1 MAHRE
6 RRIVNALITGLL
18 IAPGLSQAGGLEP
31 MSDSEMGDV
40 TGQSMLGVDVAETE
54 DADFTRYTI
63 GMESEMQMNMREMVL
78 GEDADGAAA
87 DVGINHLSLGHIA
100 REDGVQ
106 FDGQEYDA
114 NDIVPFVGMD
124 PYFEMAQSGDDVVGF
139 RLGFTEARGTLSGDI
154 STLTGRLGMEVVDD
168 EGDVHDGQL
177 LQEDGSADNQRA
189 THFGLEDA
197 DGCGATCVALNTM
210 QTLEVGERDDDG
222 NADFTND
229 FFISFQQEGM
239 EWQSPGSGGEE
250 TVSTDAG
257 VFFNIP
263 TAMQVD
269 LQQLQDNGLERSRT
283 EYIDR
288 DMGLF

>member
-6 RRIVNALITGLL
+6 RRIVKALL
-18 IAPGLSQAGGLEP
+18 IGVLVAPGLSQAGGLEP
-31 MSDSEMGDV
+31 MSNEEMGDV
-40 TGQSMLGVDVAETE
+40 TGQSMLGVDVATTD

-63 GMESEMQMNMREMVL
+63 GMESEMQMNMEEMAL
-78 GEDADGAAA
+78 GEDGEGA
-87 DVGINHLSLGHIA
+87 DVGIDHLSLGHIA
-100 REDGVQ
+100 REDGTQ
-106 FDGQEYDA
+106 FDGNEYNA

-124 PYFEMAQSGDDVVGF
+124 PYFEMAQNDGDVVGF

-154 STLTGRLGMEVVDD
+154 SALTGRLGMEVED
-168 EGDVHDGQL
+168 EDGDIHDGQL
-177 LQEDGSADNQRA
+177 LQDDGSADNQRA
-189 THFGLEDA
+189 THFGLEDE
-197 DGCGATCVALNTM
+197 DGCGDACVALNTL
-210 QTLEVGERDDDG
+210 QTLEVGDRDDDG

-239 EWQSPGSGGEE
+239 EWQSPGDSGEAVE
-250 TVSTDAG
+250 TDAG

-269 LQQLQDNGLERSRT
+269 LQQIQDDGLQRSRT

-288 DMGLF
+288 GEGLF

>member
-1 MAHRE
+1 MANRE
-6 RRIVNALITGLL
+6 RRIVKALMTGLL
-18 IAPGLSQAGGLEP
+18 VAPGLSQGGGLEP
-31 MSDSEMGDV
+31 MSESEMGNV

-63 GMESEMQMNMREMVL
+63 GMETEMQMNMDEMAL
-78 GEDADGAAA
+78 GEDGDGA
-87 DVGINHLSLGHIA
+87 DVGIDHLSLGHIA
-100 REDGVQ
+100 RQDGTQ
-106 FDGQEYDA
+106 FDGNEYDE

-124 PYFEMAQSGDDVVGF
+124 PYFEMAQNGDDVVGF

-154 STLTGRLGMEVVDD
+154 SALTGRLGMEVEHDG
-168 EGDVHDGQL
+168 EVHDGQL
-177 LQEDGSADNQRA
+177 LQDDGSADNQRA
-189 THFGLEDA
+189 THFGLED
-197 DGCGATCVALNTM
+197 DECGATCVALNSM
-210 QTLEVGERDDDG
+210 QTLEVGERNEDG
-222 NADFTND
+222 EAEFTND

-239 EWQSPGSGGEE
+239 EWQSPGNGGEGD

-269 LQQLQDNGLERSRT
+269 LQQLQDDGLERSRT